1 MPLSRLPTAARA
13 AQAAIAIESA
23 IREGLYP
30 RGSCLPPE
38 RELAIKLGLSRP
50 ALREAIRTLAE
61 RGLIQPKHGVGTV
74 VVGEEH
80 RPIGEAFGRALAG
93 TNDAHAQ
100 VHEIRELLEVA
111 IAKRAAANATPAQ
124 RQELKRLQQAYSDA
138 GENRDHLA
146 SIDADFH
153 RALAQATGNPL
164 YETMLSAL
172 RWAIKAEQRS
182 AMERL
187 PATDV
192 LRQHAAVIAAIE
204 VNNPVAA
211 AAAMEEHLNSV
222 RVALG

>member
-1 MPLSRLPTAARA
+1 MNLPRLPAAARA
-13 AQAAIAIESA
+13 SQAAAAIETA

-38 RELAIKLGLSRP
+38 RELATKLGLSRP

-61 RGLIQPKHGVGTV
+61 RGLIQPKHGVGTI

-93 TNDAHAQ
+93 TLDAHAQ
-100 VHEIRELLEVA
+100 IHEIRELLEIA
-111 IAKRAAANATPAQ
+111 IVKRAAANATPTQ
-124 RQELKRLQQAYSDA
+124 RIELKRLHQAYVEA
-138 GENRDHLA
+138 GDNPDHLS

-153 RALAQATGNPL
+153 RAIAHASGNPL
-164 YETMLSAL
+164 FETMLSAL

-187 PATDV
+187 PATEV
-192 LRQHAAVIAAIE
+192 ARQHAAVIAAIE
-204 VNNPVAA
+204 ANNPVAA
-211 AAAMEEHLNSV
+211 AAAMEDHLNSV
-222 RVALG
+222 RIALG

>member
-1 MPLSRLPTAARA
+1 MNLPRLPAAARA
-13 AQAAIAIESA
+13 GQAAAAIETA
-23 IREGLYP
+23 IREGHYP

-38 RELAIKLGLSRP
+38 RELAAKLGLSRP

-61 RGLIQPKHGVGTV
+61 RGLIQPKHGVGTI

-93 TNDAHAQ
+93 TIDAHSQ
-100 VHEIRELLEVA
+100 IHEIRELLEVA
-111 IAKRAAANATPAQ
+111 IVRRAATNATPGQ
-124 RQELKRLQQAYSDA
+124 RAELKRLHQAYAEA
-138 GENRDHLA
+138 GEDRDRLA
-146 SIDADFH
+146 TIDADFH

-187 PATDV
+187 PAAEV
-192 LRQHAAVIAAIE
+192 LRQHAAVIEAIE
-204 VNNPVAA
+204 TNNPVLA
-211 AAAMEEHLNSV
+211 AAAMEAHLNSV
-222 RVALG
+222 RIALG